1 MSKRMS
7 HHRQESTCDSSLN
20 KSVVVLSILIIGTII
35 IAMTE
40 KRENTLVKGDIQKAL
55 IRMALPLMAFSL
67 INVIYSFIDTY
78 WVSKIGELQVGAISL
93 VSTVNS
99 CGTAFI
105 TGLSAGGMAL
115 MSRAIGAN
123 ERQRANH
130 IATILLTSSLI
141 LALLIG
147 VFIVVFARDIL
158 AWLKTPQD
166 IHEAAYLYLIGTATD
181 FAGLFTITI
190 FQAIRQ
196 SNGDSKSGVIIN
208 ICAVI
213 LNAVLD
219 PLMIIT
225 FNMGI
230 LGAALATSLSK
241 ALMIPLVLWA
251 LMKDTTVIHVNF
263 RKYRFNLELFREIF
277 RVSLPAATGS
287 FLMDFGFIIMNRYI
301 ISYGSL
307 ILSAYGIG
315 NRISSLFGIPT
326 NALATA
332 LTPFIGQSIGA
343 KDYQRTQQCL
353 KSALKLG
360 IIISVFVTVAGL
372 LLTRPLTMLLIT
384 NASDYLLENSI
395 TYANFSVGTT
405 VFMLW
410 MNVLLAMFNGAGETG
425 SSLMI
430 NVVRL
435 WGLRIPMLYCFRN
448 FTSLGPLGIW
458 LSMILS
464 NLIVCIIGQIWYEIH
479 YRKKYGV

>member
-1 MSKRMS
+1 
-7 HHRQESTCDSSLN
+7 
-20 KSVVVLSILIIGTII
+20 
-35 IAMTE
+35 MTE

-277 RVSLPAATGS
+277 RVSLPAAT
-287 FLMDFGFIIMNRYI
+287 
-301 ISYGSL
+301 
-307 ILSAYGIG
+307 
-315 NRISSLFGIPT
+315 
-326 NALATA
+326 
-332 LTPFIGQSIGA
+332 
-343 KDYQRTQQCL
+343 
-353 KSALKLG
+353 
-360 IIISVFVTVAGL
+360 
-372 LLTRPLTMLLIT
+372 
-384 NASDYLLENSI
+384 
-395 TYANFSVGTT
+395 
-405 VFMLW
+405 
-410 MNVLLAMFNGAGETG
+410 
-425 SSLMI
+425 
-430 NVVRL
+430 
-435 WGLRIPMLYCFRN
+435 
-448 FTSLGPLGIW
+448 
-458 LSMILS
+458 
-464 NLIVCIIGQIWYEIH
+464 
-479 YRKKYGV
+479 